1 MISPPSNLHSART
14 SDSRRIVFLNRY
26 FYPDHSAT
34 SEILSD
40 LAFGLSSRGFPI
52 TVITSRLGYDH
63 AERSVAAREVL
74 HGVDVWRVWTSR
86 WGRHRLI
93 GRSLDYATFYLA
105 AGWRL
110 WRLARPGDIIVAKTD
125 PPLLSVI
132 AALIARLRRAALIN
146 WQQDIFP
153 EIAEVLGIGGTIGQK
168 VLTFFRGSRNWSL
181 RTAAMTVVPGER
193 MSKVLGGIGL
203 APETIRVIPN
213 WSDGKRI
220 TPIDPSQN
228 SFRKKWGLEDCFVV
242 GYAGNLGRA
251 HEIETVLGAM
261 KALNHRALSGD
272 GIARLIKFLFLGG
285 GALRPRLEEEAGKCG
300 LTNVQFHPYQP
311 RQQLAEVLSA
321 ADVHLVILNPA
332 VEGLLV
338 PSKIY
343 AAAAAGR
350 PAIFIGDARGEIA
363 RMLDVSGFGFTVAPG
378 DPSNLELG
386 ILRLARSPELCRLL
400 GTRARAA
407 FEQSWDQTIM
417 VTRWEKLFQELAET
431 RAGDR
436 VTK

>member
-1 MISPPSNLHSART
+1 MDA
-14 SDSRRIVFLNRY
+14 
-26 FYPDHSAT
+26 
-34 SEILSD
+34 
-40 LAFGLSSRGFPI
+40 
-52 TVITSRLGYDH
+52 
-63 AERSVAAREVL
+63 
-74 HGVDVWRVWTSR
+74 WRVWTSR
-86 WGRHRLI
+86 WGRHRLV

-110 WRLARPGDIIVAKTD
+110 WRLARAGDIIVAKTD
-125 PPLLSVI
+125 PPLLSII
-132 AALIARLRRAALIN
+132 AALIARLRRATLVN

-153 EIAEVLGIGGTIGQK
+153 EIAEALGVGGTIGRQ
-168 VLTFFRGSRNWSL
+168 VLAFFREPRNWSL

-193 MSKVLGGIGL
+193 MSKVVGGFGL
-203 APETIRVIPN
+203 APEKICVIPN

-220 TPIDPSQN
+220 TPVDPSQ
-228 SFRKKWGLEDCFVV
+228 SQFRKKWGLENCFVV
-242 GYAGNLGRA
+242 GYAGNLGRV
-251 HEIETVLGAM
+251 HEIGTVLEAM

-272 GIARLIKFLFLGG
+272 ETARLIKFLFIGG

-311 RQQLAEVLSA
+311 REQLAETLCA

-350 PAIFIGDARGEIA
+350 PAIFIGDVCGEIA
-363 RMLDVSGFGFTVAPG
+363 HILDVMGFGFTVASGNPT
-378 DPSNLELG
+378 NLELR
-386 ILRLARSPELCRLL
+386 ILQLARSPELCHLL

-407 FEQSWDQTIM
+407 FERSWDKTIM
-417 VTRWEKLFQELAET
+417 VTRWEKLLQELTAT
-431 RAGDR
+431 RAEDQ
-436 VTK
+436 VAS